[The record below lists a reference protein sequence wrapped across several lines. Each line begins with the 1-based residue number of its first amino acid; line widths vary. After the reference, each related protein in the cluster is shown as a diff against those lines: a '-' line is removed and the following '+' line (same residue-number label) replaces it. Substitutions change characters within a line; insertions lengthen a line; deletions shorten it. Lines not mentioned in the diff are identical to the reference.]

1 MIFSNTVFKKC
12 HIQKIFKLEEMQ
24 KCSNNVCPSCGN
36 ELHNGLCN
44 KCGYVRIVFP
54 EVVPEPIRQMES
66 TRISVIKK
74 LLDDNKE
81 SNELISSLNQDVE
94 SCREQ
99 NKQLKIEK
107 DIVLKEKKTLEL
119 QVASLE
125 KANEDIRCNSLSNER
140 KLQLDISNL
149 QSLLNQKENEVQL
162 LSSELKNVKAE
173 LSDISTVSRNPLKG
187 IVLLED
193 IRNDIRCML
202 PVFEGV
208 NSYGSNPDK
217 DMHHQIKFQVRGF
230 IFKPVHFIIR
240 TSTKGLILESFSGVN
255 IFQNGRLVQSGVYAR
270 QSDNFILDDRIR
282 LNISQI

>member
-1 MIFSNTVFKKC
+1 MDKRR
-12 HIQKIFKLEEMQ
+12 
-24 KCSNNVCPSCGN
+24 NNDCPSCGN

-44 KCGYVRIVFP
+44 KCGYIRIVFP

-66 TRISVIKK
+66 TRISVTKK

-94 SCREQ
+94 YCKEQ
-99 NKQLKIEK
+99 NKQLKREK

-173 LSDISTVSRNPLKG
+173 LSDISTVYRNPLKG

-193 IRNDIRCML
+193 IRNDIRYML
-202 PVFEGV
+202 PVYEGV

-230 IFKPVHFIIR
+230 IFKPVHFIIK
-240 TSTKGLILESFSGVN
+240 TSIKGLILEAFSGVN
-255 IFQNGRLVQSGVYAR
+255 ILQNGRSIQSGVYAR
-270 QSDNFILDDRIR
+270 QSDSFFLEDRIR
-282 LNISQI
+282 VNISQI

>member
-1 MIFSNTVFKKC
+1 MENKG
-12 HIQKIFKLEEMQ
+12 
-24 KCSNNVCPSCGN
+24 NNFCPICGN

-44 KCGYVRIVFP
+44 TCGYLRIVFP
-54 EVVPEPIRQMES
+54 EVVPGPIKQMES

-81 SNELISSLNQDVE
+81 LKNIVETNNKESNELIFSLNQDIE
-94 SCREQ
+94 SYKEQ
-99 NKQLKIEK
+99 NKLLKKDK
-107 DIVLKEKKTLEL
+107 DIVLNEKKTLEL

-125 KANEDIRCNSLSNER
+125 KAREDIRCNSLSKER
-140 KLQLDISNL
+140 KLELEISNL
-149 QSLLNQKENEVQL
+149 QSLLNQKKSEVQL
-162 LSSELKNVKAE
+162 LSSELKNIKE
-173 LSDISTVSRNPLKG
+173 KLLNTSTVSRSPLKG

-255 IFQNGRLVQSGVYAR
+255 IFQNGRLIQSGVYAR

>member
-1 MIFSNTVFKKC
+1 
-12 HIQKIFKLEEMQ
+12 MQ
-24 KCSNNVCPSCGN
+24 KGSNNVCPSCGN

-81 SNELISSLNQDVE
+81 SKELISSLNQDIE
-94 SCREQ
+94 SYRKQ
-99 NKQLKIEK
+99 NKQLKKDKEK
-107 DIVLKEKKTLEL
+107 VLKEKETLEL
-119 QVASLE
+119 QVISIE
-125 KANEDIRCNSLSNER
+125 KASEEIRCNSLSNER
-140 KLQLDISNL
+140 KLGLEISDL
-149 QSLLNQKENEVQL
+149 QSLLNQKKTEIQL

-202 PVFEGV
+202 PIFEGV

-217 DMHHQIKFQVRGF
+217 DMHQQIKFQVRGF
-230 IFKPVHFIIR
+230 MFKPVHFIIR
-240 TSTKGLILESFSGVN
+240 TSAKGLILESFSGVD
-255 IFQNGRLVQSGVYAR
+255 IFQNGRLIQSGVYAR

>member
-1 MIFSNTVFKKC
+1 MDKRR
-12 HIQKIFKLEEMQ
+12 
-24 KCSNNVCPSCGN
+24 NNDCPSCGS

-44 KCGYVRIVFP
+44 RCGYLRIVFP
-54 EVVPEPIRQMES
+54 EVVPEPIKQMES
-66 TRISVIKK
+66 RRISVIKK
-74 LLDDNKE
+74 MLDDNKE
-81 SNELISSLNQDVE
+81 LKNLVETNNRKSKELISSLNQDIE
-94 SCREQ
+94 SYREQ
-99 NKQLKIEK
+99 NKQLKKDKEK
-107 DIVLKEKKTLEL
+107 VLKEKEKLEI
-119 QVASLE
+119 QIISIE
-125 KANEDIRCNSLSNER
+125 KASEEIRCNSLSNER
-140 KLQLDISNL
+140 KLELEISNL
-149 QSLLNQKENEVQL
+149 QSLLNQKKSEVLL
-162 LSSELKNVKAE
+162 LSSELKNVKE
-173 LSDISTVSRNPLKG
+173 QLSDISTVSRNPLKG